1 MLASPSRA
9 RSRDT
14 PDTVGT
20 ESTQHVPKSTA
31 FEVYDLVR
39 RSTESSELGYG
50 HLTQTEHGSWARQ
63 REGPALMEPSRLCA
77 NYLRALLT
85 NHEIP
90 HEAKKNARK
99 ATAATHISGRTR
111 ESLPAGF
118 PSNPIGNDA
127 LAERL
132 CGGRHL
138 GCRARLM
145 RNKKAGPTCW
155 WVPLQ
160 RSRELVSRRSL
171 RA

>member
-9 RSRDT
+9 RSKDT

-31 FEVYDLVR
+31 FEVYDLGR

-63 REGPALMEPSRLCA
+63 RAGPTLMEPSRLRA
-77 NYLRALLT
+77 NCLRALLT

-90 HEAKKNARK
+90 HEATKNTRK
-99 ATAATHISGRTR
+99 ATASAHISGRTR

-118 PSNPIGNDA
+118 SSESVWKRYARRTPMQRASSGFQVRRTRGHKMRGPPD
-127 LAERL
+127 
-132 CGGRHL
+132 GGPRFSV
-138 GCRARLM
+138 R
-145 RNKKAGPTCW
+145 
-155 WVPLQ
+155 
-160 RSRELVSRRSL
+160 
-171 RA
+171 

>member
-9 RSRDT
+9 RSKDT

-31 FEVYDLVR
+31 FEVYDLGR

-77 NYLRALLT
+77 NCLRALLT

-90 HEAKKNARK
+90 HEATKTTRK
-99 ATAATHISGRTR
+99 ATASAHISGRTR
-111 ESLPAGF
+111 ESSPAGF
-118 PSNPIGNDA
+118 SSESIWKRYARRTPMRRTSS
-127 LAERL
+127 
-132 CGGRHL
+132 
-138 GCRARLM
+138 GCQVRRTRGHKM
-145 RNKKAGPTCW
+145 RDPPDSGPRFS
-155 WVPLQ
+155 V
-160 RSRELVSRRSL
+160 R
-171 RA
+171 

>member
-39 RSTESSELGYG
+39 HSTESSELGYG

-63 REGPALMEPSRLCA
+63 REGPTLMEPSRLCA

-118 PSNPIGNDA
+118 SSESIWKRYARRTPKRRTSSGCQVRRTRGHKMRGPPVGGSRFND
-127 LAERL
+127 
-132 CGGRHL
+132 
-138 GCRARLM
+138 
-145 RNKKAGPTCW
+145 
-155 WVPLQ
+155 
-160 RSRELVSRRSL
+160 RESW
-171 RA
+171 